1 MEGVRVLEVAQFTFV
16 PAAGAILADWGA
28 DVIKVE
34 HPVRGDTQR
43 GFINMGGFQ
52 LDPDR
57 HPLIEHPNRGKRS
70 VGIDVSTPGGQEV
83 LYEIA
88 KTADVFLTNYMPAQR
103 QKNKFDV
110 EHIRAVNPNIIYAR
124 GSAYGDKGP
133 GRDTG
138 GFDGTAF
145 WTRSGVGHAL
155 TPEELGGA
163 LSQGIPAF
171 GDSIGGMNIAGGISA
186 ALFHRE
192 RTGEAVEID
201 VSLLSTAWWAGGASV
216 TQGMETGETMRSAMP
231 DATGPSVN
239 PFMANYLTSDGG
251 TINLCIVSPTGY
263 IRDAFEHLGL
273 PELAD
278 DPRFSD
284 VLPLIENAEAAAELI
299 RESIRSKPYEYWR
312 QHLKTMRGQW
322 APFQSFLDLTTD
334 EQAIAND
341 MIVEVEA
348 GDGGKPFKV
357 VRGPIQFN
365 HEPLVT
371 TRAPQASEHTEIVLM
386 ELGMDWDRI
395 EELKNSGAIACSRRR
410 CIPAPKVRCAG
421 IQFRRRVRRARPRR
435 AHPSATTSRPAPRSD
450 RSTSADSRSRRRRD
464 WPAASRRCP
473 CGPSRA
479 GRRSCRARCRRSGTP
494 AMRSVRR
501 GNAPQLCRRR

>member
-1 MEGVRVLEVAQFTFV
+1 MIKVMQGVRVLEVAQFTFV

-52 LDPDR
+52 LDPNR

-70 VGIDVSTPGGQEV
+70 VGIDVSTPGGQEI

-88 KTADVFLTNYMPAQR
+88 KTADVFLTNYLPAQR

-110 EHIRAVNPNIIYAR
+110 EHIRAVNPDIIYAR

-133 GRDTG
+133 ERDTG

-155 TPEELGGA
+155 TPEAINGA

-171 GDSIGGMNIAGGISA
+171 GDSIGGMNIAGGIAA

-192 RTGEAVEID
+192 RTGETAEID
-201 VSLLSTAWWAGGASV
+201 VSLLSTAWWAAGASV
-216 TQGMETGETMRSAMP
+216 TQGMETGETMRSLMP
-231 DATGPSVN
+231 DDATSVN
-239 PFMANYLTSDGG
+239 PFMANYRTSDGG

-278 DPRFSD
+278 DPRFCD
-284 VLPLIENAEAAAELI
+284 VMPLIENASEGVELI
-299 RESIRSKPYEYWR
+299 AQAIGSKPFEYWR
-312 QHLKTMRGQW
+312 QHLKTMKGQW
-322 APFQSFLDLTTD
+322 APFQSLVDLAGD
-334 EQAIAND
+334 DQAVAND

-348 GDGGKPFKV
+348 TDGGKPFKV
-357 VRGPIQFN
+357 VRGPVQFN
-365 HEPLVT
+365 HEPLET

-386 ELGMDWDRI
+386 ELGIDWDRI
-395 EELKNSGAIACSRRR
+395 SELKDSGAIA
-410 CIPAPKVRCAG
+410 
-421 IQFRRRVRRARPRR
+421 
-435 AHPSATTSRPAPRSD
+435 
-450 RSTSADSRSRRRRD
+450 
-464 WPAASRRCP
+464 
-473 CGPSRA
+473 
-479 GRRSCRARCRRSGTP
+479 
-494 AMRSVRR
+494 
-501 GNAPQLCRRR
+501 

>member
-1 MEGVRVLEVAQFTFV
+1 MAHLIKVMDGVRVLEVAQFTFV

-43 GFINMGGFQ
+43 GFIKLGGLQ

-88 KTADVFLTNYMPAQR
+88 KTSDVFLTNYMPAQR
-103 QKNKFDV
+103 RKNKFDV
-110 EHIRAVNPNIIYAR
+110 GHIRAVNPNIIYAR

-133 GRDTG
+133 ERDTG

-171 GDSIGGMNIAGGISA
+171 GDSIGGMFIAGGISA

-192 RTGEAVEID
+192 RTGEPTEID
-201 VSLLSTAWWAGGASV
+201 VSLLSTAWWSAGASV
-216 TQGMETGETMRSAMP
+216 TQGMETGETMRNAMP
-231 DATGPSVN
+231 NSGSPTVN
-239 PFMANYLTSDGG
+239 PFMGNYETSDGG

-263 IRDAFEHLGL
+263 IRDTFNHLGL

-278 DPRFSD
+278 DPCFSD
-284 VLPLIENAEAAAELI
+284 VMPLIENAEAAAELI
-299 RESIRSKPYEYWR
+299 AKSIRRKPFEYWR
-312 QHLKTMRGQW
+312 QHLKTMKGQW
-322 APFQSFLDLTTD
+322 APFQSLVELASD

-341 MIVEVEA
+341 MITEVA
-348 GDGGKPFKV
+348 AADGGEPFRV

-365 HEPLVT
+365 H
-371 TRAPQASEHTEIVLM
+371 
-386 ELGMDWDRI
+386 
-395 EELKNSGAIACSRRR
+395 
-410 CIPAPKVRCAG
+410 
-421 IQFRRRVRRARPRR
+421 
-435 AHPSATTSRPAPRSD
+435 
-450 RSTSADSRSRRRRD
+450 
-464 WPAASRRCP
+464 
-473 CGPSRA
+473 
-479 GRRSCRARCRRSGTP
+479 
-494 AMRSVRR
+494 
-501 GNAPQLCRRR
+501 